1 MSIGHELLANPSLL
15 VLDEPTSDS
24 IAASCLVSTLS
35 ALSRKGC
42 TV

>member
-1 MSIGHELLANPSLL
+1 MIPSML
-15 VLDEPTSDS
+15 VLNEATSDS
-24 IAASCLVSTLS
+24 TAASRLVSTLS